1 MKMKTYSKN
10 HIRGYKEDHG
20 KSTQKVPYL
29 FSHSFSSVQIFM
41 QLYQLKVTYYLKFVI
56 ILIVL
61 AKVKSSEISN
71 PLIYVTYLTIFQTF
85 LSILWPWSVNIKN
98 FNF

>member
-1 MKMKTYSKN
+1 MENLLKGT
-10 HIRGYKEDHG
+10 
-20 KSTQKVPYL
+20 L
-29 FSHSFSSVQIFM
+29 FIFPFLLGVVASVQIFM
-41 QLYQLKVTYYLKFVI
+41 QLYQLKVKYFLKFVI

-71 PLIYVTYLTIFQTF
+71 PLIYVSYLAIFQTF